1 MSTFADDLTRG
12 LRGRPKRIP
21 SKYFYDARGAQ
32 LFEQIC
38 RLSAY
43 YPTRAELDIL
53 RRHGP
58 DLARVIGPDVD
69 VIEPGS
75 GAALKTRLLLSALD
89 RVGLYVPVDVSREQ
103 LHATA
108 EALRREYHA
117 LAVQPVCADFTSTFE
132 VPERRPGARTVVF
145 FPGSTIGNFE
155 PIEAAVLLSRLARLC
170 GPNGGVLIGVDL
182 KKDPAL
188 LHRAYND
195 ESGITAAFNLN
206 VLVRA
211 NVELGA
217 DFALGRFRH
226 YAFYDPREGRIE
238 MTLVSLERQEVCVG
252 GERFGFE
259 AGEPLTTEYSYKYE
273 LGQFAELATAAG
285 LSAREAWLDPARLF
299 AMLWLVP
306 R

>member
-1 MSTFADDLTRG
+1 MSSFVDDFTRG

-21 SKYFYDARGAQ
+21 AKYFYDARGAQ
-32 LFEQIC
+32 LFDQIC

-58 DLARVIGPDVD
+58 DIAGAVGPDVD

-75 GAALKTRLLLSALD
+75 GSGLKTRLLLSALD

-108 EALRREYHA
+108 EALRREYPA
-117 LAVQPVCADFTSTFE
+117 LAVQPVCADFTAEFA

-155 PIEAAVLLSRLARLC
+155 PIEAAVLLARLARLT

-195 ESGITAAFNLN
+195 ESGVTAAFNLN

-211 NVELGA
+211 NLELGA

-226 YAFYDPREGRIE
+226 YAFYNPREGRIE
-238 MTLVSLERQEVCVG
+238 MTLVSLERQEVKIG
-252 GERFGFE
+252 GERFAFE

-273 LGQFAELATAAG
+273 LGQFAELAAAGG
-285 LSAREAWLDPARLF
+285 LSAREAWLDPRRLF
-299 AMLWLVP
+299 AIFWLVP